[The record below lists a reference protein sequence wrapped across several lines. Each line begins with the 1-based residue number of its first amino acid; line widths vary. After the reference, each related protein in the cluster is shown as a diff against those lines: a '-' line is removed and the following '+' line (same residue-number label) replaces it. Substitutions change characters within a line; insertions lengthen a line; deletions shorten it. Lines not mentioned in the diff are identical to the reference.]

1 MWDRAEPASS
11 RDIETTGEQ
20 LGRVLGF
27 GTTEPKAHDATLP
40 VFDGEGHDLLYRD
53 RIGVAGDVGR
63 QPDLDAQLLAGLL
76 RAVAVAGE
84 QLVGIEPQ

>member
-1 MWDRAEPASS
+1 VIPSRSS
-11 RDIETTGEQ
+11 CEYSR
-20 LGRVLGF
+20 
-27 GTTEPKAHDATLP
+27 PS
-40 VFDGEGHDLLYRD
+40 LYRD